1 MAMTGQVGGRLFA
14 NSSKAWR
21 NFIVDD
27 VPEFLIRGGII
38 TQADSEAL
46 TNARTELEY
55 MSVLEQM
62 AQNNPALM
70 ELMKQSK
77 LLLPSEK
84 SAYEQQYKEHLD
96 KRSIPT
102 QKAFHGLEAIGN
114 NERPD

>member
-1 MAMTGQVGGRLFA
+1 
-14 NSSKAWR
+14 
-21 NFIVDD
+21 
-27 VPEFLIRGGII
+27 
-38 TQADSEAL
+38 
-46 TNARTELEY
+46 
-55 MSVLEQM
+55 
-62 AQNNPALM
+62 M